1 MPSRSGPV
9 AAPSHVT
16 AARVARPLLHGS
28 HHLFEAEARMRYAGL
43 VVMLVVLTAGCDR
56 SRAELTKALAE
67 SRAAE
72 AQKDSLLTEVL
83 ETTQFVSDLNSE
95 LAKAKAVSVAAEG
108 DDPGVPGAR
117 QDREE
122 RQETL
127 ERIQQVIARLNES
140 ETKLIATENRAK
152 NAKIKN
158 ARLLAQI
165 ATYMQTIEDL
175 KTAAEQQR
183 AENEAIIADQ
193 RTQIATLAG
202 QVDNLNVQAASLRDT
217 LVHLTKYKNRVYYA
231 VGTKDE
237 LINNGVVTK
246 EGSKFL
252 FFGGT
257 RLEPARRLNLD
268 AFTMIDKTQT
278 LSIPLPRTD
287 KKYKIV
293 SRQSPEYLMG
303 EVTEKGEVKGVVE
316 IASPEEF
323 WSASKFLILVQ
334 K

>member
-1 MPSRSGPV
+1 
-9 AAPSHVT
+9 
-16 AARVARPLLHGS
+16 
-28 HHLFEAEARMRYAGL
+28 MRYLGL
-43 VVMLVVLTAGCDR
+43 VLVLVASVAGCNR
-56 SRAELTKALAE
+56 SQAELAKALAE

-95 LAKAKAVSVAAEG
+95 LAKAKLVNVGSPEA
-108 DDPGVPGAR
+108 DPGVPGAA
-117 QDREE
+117 QDRED
-122 RQETL
+122 RQATL

-140 ETKLIATENRAK
+140 EAKLTQTENRAK
-152 NAKIKN
+152 NAKIRN

-165 ATYMQTIEDL
+165 STYKQTIEDL

-183 AENEAIIADQ
+183 SEQEAVIADQ

-202 QVDNLNVQAASLRDT
+202 QVDDLNFQTASLRDT
-217 LVHLTKYKNRVYYA
+217 VGHLTAYKNRVYYA

-237 LINNGVVTK
+237 LLRSGVVTK

-252 FFGGT
+252 IFGGT
-257 RLEPARRLNLD
+257 RLEPARKPNKD

-278 LSIPLPRTD
+278 LSISLPRTD

-293 SRQSPEYLMG
+293 SRQSPEYLSG
-303 EVTEKGEVKGVVE
+303 EVTEKGEVRGVVE

-323 WSASKFLILVQ
+323 WASSKYLILVQ
-334 K
+334 D

>member
-1 MPSRSGPV
+1 
-9 AAPSHVT
+9 
-16 AARVARPLLHGS
+16 
-28 HHLFEAEARMRYAGL
+28 MRYLGL
-43 VVMLVVLTAGCDR
+43 ILMLAAAVTGCDR

-67 SRAAE
+67 SKAAE

-95 LAKAKAVSVAAEG
+95 LAKAKTVAVSADGA
-108 DDPGVPGAR
+108 DRGVPGAQ

-122 RQETL
+122 RQATL

-140 ETKLIATENRAK
+140 EAKLTETENRAK
-152 NAKIKN
+152 NAKIRN
-158 ARLLAQI
+158 ARLIAQI
-165 ATYMQTIEDL
+165 TTYKQTIEDL

-183 AENEAIIADQ
+183 SEQEAIIADQ

-202 QVDNLNVQAASLRDT
+202 QVDNLNLDNATLRDT
-217 LVHLTKYKNRVYYA
+217 VAHLTRYKNRVYYA
-231 VGTKDE
+231 IGTKDE
-237 LINNGVVTK
+237 LLTNGVVTK

-257 RLEPARRLNLD
+257 RLEPARKPNLE

-287 KKYKIV
+287 KRYKII
-293 SRQSPEYLMG
+293 SRQSPEYLSG
-303 EVTEKGEVKGVVE
+303 DVTEKGEVQGVVE
-316 IASPEEF
+316 IAAPEEF
-323 WSASKFLILVQ
+323 WSASKYLILVQ

>member
-1 MPSRSGPV
+1 MKYGFLAV
-9 AAPSHVT
+9 LALAAV
-16 AARVARPLLHGS
+16 
-28 HHLFEAEARMRYAGL
+28 
-43 VVMLVVLTAGCDR
+43 GCNR
-56 SRAELTKALAE
+56 NQAELTKALAE

-95 LAKAKAVSVAAEG
+95 LAKAKTLAVSPDG
-108 DDPGVPGAR
+108 SDPGFPGAQ

-122 RQETL
+122 RKATL

-140 ETKLIATENRAK
+140 EAKLTATENRVK
-152 NAKIKN
+152 NAKIRN

-165 ATYMQTIEDL
+165 ATYKQTIEDL

-183 AENEAIIADQ
+183 SEQEAIIADQ
-193 RTQIATLAG
+193 RSQIASLSG
-202 QVDNLNVQAASLRDT
+202 QVDELNVRTASLKDT
-217 LVHLTKYKNRVYYA
+217 VANLTAYKNRVYYA
-231 VGTKDE
+231 IGTKDE
-237 LINNGVVTK
+237 LLRNGVVTK

-252 FFGGT
+252 IFGGT
-257 RLEPARRLNLD
+257 RLEPARKPNLD

-287 KKYKIV
+287 KRYKIV
-293 SRQSPEYLMG
+293 SRQNPEFLGG

-323 WSASKFLILVQ
+323 WSASKYLILVQ
-334 K
+334 N

>member
-1 MPSRSGPV
+1 MKYGLFLIL
-9 AAPSHVT
+9 AVT
-16 AARVARPLLHGS
+16 TL
-28 HHLFEAEARMRYAGL
+28 
-43 VVMLVVLTAGCDR
+43 GCQ
-56 SRAELTKALAE
+56 SRADLTKALAE
-67 SRAAE
+67 SKAAE

-95 LAKAKAVSVAAEG
+95 LAKAKVAALETG
-108 DDPGVPGAR
+108 DERGVPGAA
-117 QDREE
+117 QDKEE
-122 RQETL
+122 RKATL
-127 ERIQQVIARLNES
+127 ERIRQVIDRLNES
-140 ETKLIATENRAK
+140 EVKLTATENRVK
-152 NAKIKN
+152 NAKIRN

-165 ATYMQTIEDL
+165 TTYKQTIEDL

-183 AENEAIIADQ
+183 AETEAIIANQ
-193 RTQIATLAG
+193 RSQIALLAG
-202 QVDNLNVQAASLRDT
+202 QVDTLRWEKGWLIDT
-217 LVHLTKYKNRVYYA
+217 VAHLTKYKNRVYYA

-237 LINNGVVTK
+237 LIKNGVVTK

-257 RLEPARRLNLD
+257 RLEPARRPNLD

-293 SRQSPEYLMG
+293 SRQSPDFLAG
-303 EVTEKGEVKGVVE
+303 EITDKGEVRGVVE

-323 WSASKFLILVQ
+323 WSASKYLILVQ
-334 K
+334 N

>member
-1 MPSRSGPV
+1 MR
-9 AAPSHVT
+9 
-16 AARVARPLLHGS
+16 RK
-28 HHLFEAEARMRYAGL
+28 RMRHVGFI
-43 VVMLVVLTAGCDR
+43 VMLACMVAGCDR
-56 SRAELTKALAE
+56 SRAELAKALAE
-67 SRAAE
+67 SRASE

-95 LAKAKAVSVAAEG
+95 LAKAKSMAVTADGA
-108 DDPGVPGAR
+108 DPGLPGAQ

-122 RQETL
+122 RQATL
-127 ERIQQVIARLNES
+127 GRIQQVIARLNES
-140 ETKLIATENRAK
+140 EAKLTATENRAK
-152 NAKIKN
+152 NAKIRN

-165 ATYMQTIEDL
+165 ATYKQTIEDL
-175 KTAAEQQR
+175 RTAAEQQR

-193 RTQIATLAG
+193 RVQIASLAG
-202 QVDNLNVQAASLRDT
+202 RVDT
-217 LVHLTKYKNRVYYA
+217 LSMEVVHLTKHKNRVYYA

-237 LINNGVVTK
+237 LIRNGVVTK

-252 FFGGT
+252 IFGGT
-257 RLEPARRLNLD
+257 RLEPARKLNLE
-268 AFTMIDKTQT
+268 AFTMVDKTQT

-303 EVTEKGEVKGVVE
+303 DVSEKGEVRGVVE

-323 WSASKFLILVQ
+323 WSASRYLILVQ